1 MNPPDLKHMPRVVKG
16 YIRDL
21 EERATQDIAQRD
33 AQIEELNRR
42 IEQLEEQI
50 RLLQAERFAPKSEKR
65 KDRMFDE
72 AEQIAQTEPSDEEDE
87 GAQPALPDTGLPKNS
102 EPERRKGGRKPLPA
116 YLKREPVQYDLPEDQ
131 RSCADCGN
139 PMHRIGEDISEQLHV
154 EVKWTV
160 RQNVRSKWA
169 CRHCE
174 CHAEHTRI
182 VLAPMPVQP
191 IPGSHADASVIATVT
206 TAKYVDG
213 MPLYR
218 MQDALA
224 RWQIPVSRGTLAH
237 WIIRPSELHYR
248 RLYDALHKTLL
259 SQPLIHGDETT
270 VQVLKEPGRSAQ
282 SKSYAWVYRSAEG
295 CAEPVVLFE
304 YQPGRGQEHPKKF
317 LGDYSGM
324 LMSDGYSAWRTL
336 KKATHFGCVAHARR
350 LFVKA
355 DKAAEKKTDSGKQKT
370 PNARVAKAL
379 EYFQALY
386 RVEAL
391 AKGELPDGQTRPD
404 YTYGLRQKHSV
415 PVLEAF
421 KAWLDELAPK
431 VLPQSL
437 LGKAIAYTR
446 NQWQY
451 LSRYVTDGCAP
462 IDNNVCERD
471 IRPFATSRKSWLF
484 SDTVDGAK
492 ASATVYS
499 LMLTCRACG
508 VEPYDYLLH
517 VLTELPQ
524 RAPDADV
531 TDLLPFNYARQ
542 QQEKEGTG

>member
-1 MNPPDLKHMPRVVKG
+1 MTNAPDLKRVPHAVLG
-16 YIRDL
+16 YIHAL
-21 EERATQDIAQRD
+21 EERVAGDTMRIG
-33 AQIEELNRR
+33 ELSQR
-42 IEQLEEQI
+42 IEQLEEQV
-50 RLLQAERFAPKSEKR
+50 RLLQSERYAPRSEKR
-65 KDRMFDE
+65 QDRVFDE
-72 AEQIAQTEPSDEEDE
+72 AEQLASEPCDEDDA
-87 GAQPALPDTGLPKNS
+87 GAALPDTGLPPVGQ
-102 EPERRKGGRKPLPA
+102 PERSKVGRKPLPA
-116 YLKREPVQYDLPEDQ
+116 YLKRERVEYDLPEEQ
-131 RSCADCGN
+131 RGCPCCGN
-139 PMHRIGEDISEQLHV
+139 PMHRIGEDVSEQLHV

-160 RQNVRSKWA
+160 RQNARAKYA

-174 CHAEHTRI
+174 RHAEHTPV

-191 IPGSHADASVIATVT
+191 IPGSHADASVIATVA

-218 MQDALA
+218 MQAALA
-224 RWQIPVSRGTLAH
+224 RWQIPVSRGTLAQ
-237 WIIRPSELHYR
+237 WVIRPSELHYR
-248 RLYDALHKTLL
+248 RLYDALYRTLL
-259 SQPLIHGDETT
+259 SQSLIHGDETT
-270 VQVLKEPGRSAQ
+270 LQVLNEPGRAAQ
-282 SKSYAWVYRSAEG
+282 SKSYAWVYRSAED

-304 YQPGRGQEHPKKF
+304 YQPGRGQTHPQKF

-336 KKATHFGCVAHARR
+336 KKATHFGCMAHARR

-355 DKAAEKKTDSGKQKT
+355 DKAAQKKGDDGKPKA

-391 AKGELPDGQTRPD
+391 AKGDLPAGQARAD
-404 YTYGLRQKHSV
+404 YTYRLRQQHSV

-431 VLPQSL
+431 VVPQSL

-446 NQWQY
+446 NQWEY
-451 LSRYVTDGCAP
+451 LDRYVTDGRAP

-492 ASATVYS
+492 ASATIYS
-499 LMLTCRACG
+499 LVLTCRACR

-517 VLTELPQ
+517 VLKELPQ
-524 RAPDADV
+524 RAPGADV

-542 QQEKEGTG
+542 QAATNSG

>member
-1 MNPPDLKHMPRVVKG
+1 MKSTPDLKRVPRAVQG
-16 YIRDL
+16 YIHDL
-21 EERATQDIAQRD
+21 EERVAGDTKRIG
-33 AQIEELNRR
+33 ELSQR
-42 IEQLEEQI
+42 IEQLEEQV
-50 RLLQAERFAPKSEKR
+50 RLLQSERYAPKSEKR
-65 KDRMFDE
+65 KDRVFDE
-72 AEQIAQTEPSDEEDE
+72 AEQLARSAPGEADDDDD
-87 GAQPALPDTGLPKNS
+87 GPALPDTGLPPAGR
-102 EPERRKGGRKPLPA
+102 PERSKVGRKPLPA
-116 YLKREPVQYDLPEDQ
+116 YLKRERVEYDLPQDQ
-131 RSCADCGN
+131 RGCPCCGN

-154 EVKWTV
+154 ELKWTV
-160 RQNVRSKWA
+160 RQNARAKYA

-174 CHAEHTRI
+174 RHADHTPV

-191 IPGSHADASVIATVT
+191 LPGSHADASVIATVA

-218 MQDALA
+218 MQAAMA
-224 RWQIPVSRGTLAH
+224 RWQIPVSRGTLAR
-237 WIIRPSELHYR
+237 WVIGPSELHYT
-248 RLYDALHKTLL
+248 RLYDALYKTLL
-259 SQPLIHGDETT
+259 SQWLIHGDETAL
-270 VQVLKEPGRSAQ
+270 QVLKEPGRSAQ
-282 SKSYAWVYRSAEG
+282 HRSYMWIYRSAED

-317 LGDYSGM
+317 LGDYNGM

-336 KKATHFGCVAHARR
+336 KKATHFGCMAHARR

-355 DKAAEKKTDSGKQKT
+355 DKAAQKKGDSGKT
-370 PNARVAKAL
+370 GMPNARVAKAL

-391 AKGELPDGQTRPD
+391 AKGDLPAGLARSD
-404 YTYGLRQKHSV
+404 YTHHLRQKHSI
-415 PVLEAF
+415 PLLEAF
-421 KAWLDELAPK
+421 KAWLDEPAPK
-431 VLPQSL
+431 VAPQSL

-446 NQWQY
+446 NQWEY
-451 LSRYVTDGCAP
+451 LSRYVTDGRAP

-492 ASATVYS
+492 ASATIYS
-499 LMLTCRACG
+499 LVLTCRACG

-517 VLTELPQ
+517 VLNELPQ
-524 RAPDADV
+524 RLPDADV

-542 QQEKEGTG
+542 QQAATQSR

>member
-1 MNPPDLKHMPRVVKG
+1 MKNAPDLRRIPRAVQG
-16 YIRDL
+16 YIHDL
-21 EERATQDIAQRD
+21 EERVASDTQRIG
-33 AQIEELNRR
+33 ELSQR
-42 IEQLEEQI
+42 IEQLEERV
-50 RLLQAERFAPKSEKR
+50 RLLQSERYAPKSEKR
-65 KDRMFDE
+65 QDRVFDE
-72 AEQIAQTEPSDEEDE
+72 AEQLAHDEPGEEDNE
-87 GAQPALPDTGLPKNS
+87 DAGPVLPDTGLP
-102 EPERRKGGRKPLPA
+102 PATQPGQRKPGRKPLPA
-116 YLKREPVQYDLPEDQ
+116 YLKRERVEYDLPEDQ
-131 RSCADCGN
+131 RGCPCCGN

-154 EVKWTV
+154 EVRWTV
-160 RQNVRSKWA
+160 RQNARAKYA

-174 CHAEHTRI
+174 HHAEHTPV

-191 IPGSHADASVIATVT
+191 IPGSHADASVIATVAS
-206 TAKYVDG
+206 AKYVDG

-218 MQDALA
+218 MQAALA

-237 WIIRPSELHYR
+237 WIIRPSELHYS

-282 SKSYAWVYRSAEG
+282 SKSYMWCYRSAQD
-295 CAEPVVLFE
+295 CAEPVVLLE
-304 YQPGRGQEHPKKF
+304 YQPGRGQEYPKKF

-336 KKATHFGCVAHARR
+336 KKATHFGCMAHARR

-355 DKAAEKKTDSGKQKT
+355 DRAAQKKGESGKPKV

-379 EYFQALY
+379 EFFQALY

-391 AKGELPDGQTRPD
+391 ANGNLPAGLTRVD
-404 YTYGLRQKHSV
+404 YTYDLRQKHGV
-415 PVLEAF
+415 PLLESF

-431 VLPQSL
+431 VTPQSL

-446 NQWQY
+446 NQWEY
-451 LSRYVTDGCAP
+451 LGRYVTDGRSP
-462 IDNNVCERD
+462 IDNNVIERD

-484 SDTVDGAK
+484 SDSVDGAN
-492 ASATVYS
+492 ASATIYS
-499 LMLTCRACG
+499 LVLTCRACG

-542 QQEKEGTG
+542 QQARTPTPTG